1 MVKGIWGYARI
12 LYDYYVSITPMP
24 WGALQVLCG
33 DCSGTVQIE
42 YIYYRLPCRGA
53 CKCHRGVTRR
63 SYVCGAQVSYRCYV
77 SLK

>member
-1 MVKGIWGYARI
+1 MVKGIWRYVRI

-42 YIYYRLPCRGA
+42 YIYYRLPCRGRVSA
-53 CKCHRGVTRR
+53 TGALRGDHMCAVHRSHIGVM
-63 SYVCGAQVSYRCYV
+63 
-77 SLK
+77 